1 MPPRFFYVYLLVSQS
16 DPSRHYVGLTN
27 DFQPRL
33 ARHNSGQMLH
43 TVKFRPWQ
51 IDTAIAFSS
60 RAKAVS
66 FERYLKSHSGRAFAQ
81 KHF

>member
-1 MPPRFFYVYLLVSQS
+1 MSERFWYVYILVSQA
-16 DPSRHYVGLTN
+16 DPARHYVGITN
-27 DFQPRL
+27 DLQPRL
-33 ARHNSGQMLH
+33 VRHNSGQMLH

-60 RAKAVS
+60 NAKAVS